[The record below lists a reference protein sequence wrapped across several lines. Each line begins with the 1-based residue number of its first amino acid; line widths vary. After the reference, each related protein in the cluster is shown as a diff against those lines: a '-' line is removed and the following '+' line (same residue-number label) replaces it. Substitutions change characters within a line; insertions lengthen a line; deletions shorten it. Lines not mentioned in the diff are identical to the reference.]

1 MRQYCGSPPGPPRVE
16 RGDRRRARR
25 NSGGSS
31 AEFLR
36 KLAGFAARAIERAG
50 DVHSSFP
57 ESGTILGGFMPSQL
71 VTAAGLVKRYQGKE
85 TPAVDG
91 ISFEIA
97 EGETIGLLGPNGAGK
112 TTLIKMICGITPP
125 TAGDIRVIGVDPSR
139 DPLTAKTAIAAMHQ
153 SGPFDQML
161 SAVDNL
167 KIAARFRGVSWR
179 AVQSWVLELAGYLGV
194 TPALGQPV
202 FQLSGGQSRRL
213 QLVRALIT
221 VPRLLIL
228 DEPSAG
234 LDLAGRNQLGQ
245 FVGWLQQEYGVT
257 VLWSSHHIDELER
270 NCQRVLVI
278 NRGKALR
285 FASPRELVQEFGETS
300 AVLVTVDDPM
310 ATKVVKEWAETAG
323 LVATVQDTEVRI
335 EGAATRDVMRPLLSH
350 CEASGTV
357 LSGISTTTSS
367 LEAAFL
373 RMTEGDR

>member
-1 MRQYCGSPPGPPRVE
+1 
-16 RGDRRRARR
+16 
-25 NSGGSS
+25 
-31 AEFLR
+31 
-36 KLAGFAARAIERAG
+36 
-50 DVHSSFP
+50 
-57 ESGTILGGFMPSQL
+57 MPSQ
-71 VTAAGLVKRYQGKE
+71 VVAAAGLVKRYQGKE

-125 TAGDIRVIGVDPSR
+125 TAGDIRVFGVDPSR

-153 SGPFDQML
+153 SSPFDQML
-161 SAVDNL
+161 PALDNL

-179 AVQSWVLELAGYLGV
+179 AVEPWVLELAGYLGV
-194 TPALGQPV
+194 APALGQPV
-202 FQLSGGQSRRL
+202 FTLSGGQAKRL

-221 VPRLLIL
+221 IPRLLIL

-234 LDLAGRNQLGQ
+234 LDAAGRNQLGQ

-257 VLWSSHHIDELER
+257 VVWSSHHIDELER

-278 NRGKALR
+278 NRGELLR
-285 FASPRELVQEFGETS
+285 FASPRELVREFGETA

-323 LVATVQDTEVRI
+323 LAATAQDTEVRI
-335 EGAATRDVMRPLLSH
+335 EGAAAQDVMQPLLSY
-350 CEASGTV
+350 CGDSGAV
-357 LSGISTTTSS
+357 LTGISATTGS
-367 LEAAFL
+367 LESAFL
-373 RMTEGDR
+373 RMTESDR